1 METKAMTLMKTMML
15 MCVALMLG
23 LVPALTPAQAQD
35 GFSPKAYVNARVI
48 SQYEFKQRVLF
59 MTLLRQPGDI
69 SSAALSSLIDDSL
82 RRQAAKALD
91 VTVTPD
97 QVQAGMA
104 EFAARTTL
112 PLDEFL
118 KALAGGG
125 VEPETLRD
133 FVEAGL
139 LWRAVIR
146 ARFVSPD
153 DPSAPRITDAQI
165 DRAIG
170 AGAASGG
177 ELRLLLSE
185 IVLPTGGAVNAMALA
200 QRLKQTATT
209 PQTFSMAAR
218 NYSKSGSAAGG
229 GVLGWIPVSALPPA
243 IAARVLALEVGEVTE
258 PISVPGAVQM
268 FLLRDKSLSGGEVV
282 GAPQVDYAQFF
293 APAGTDLAAVRA
305 GLDTCDDL
313 YDAARLLPVQALQRT
328 TVPESAVPPAL
339 RGVMADL
346 DVGETAVVSG
356 TLVMLCARM
365 PQSAIPASRDDIATT
380 LLNSKLALMAAAY
393 LTELKSNAIIKVQ

>member
-15 MCVALMLG
+15 ICVALMLG
-23 LVPALTPAQAQD
+23 LTPAQAQD

-97 QVQAGMA
+97 QVKAGMA

-118 KALAGGG
+118 KALAGAG
-125 VEPETLRD
+125 VEAETLRD

-139 LWRAVIR
+139 LWRGVIR
-146 ARFVSPD
+146 AKFVSD
-153 DPSAPRITDAQI
+153 TDPNAPKVTDAEI

-170 AGAASGG
+170 AGVASGG
-177 ELRLLLSE
+177 ELRFLLSE

-200 QRLKQTATT
+200 QRLRQTAKT
-209 PQTFSMAAR
+209 PQTFSMAAK
-218 NYSKSGSAAGG
+218 NYSKSGSAAAG
-229 GVLGWIPVSALPPA
+229 GVLGWIPLSALPPE
-243 IAARVLALEVGEVTE
+243 IAPRIRALKVGEMTD
-258 PISVPGAVQM
+258 PISVQGAVQL
-268 FLLRDKSLSGGEVV
+268 FLLRDISLSGGDVI
-282 GAPQVDYAQFF
+282 GAPEVEYAQFF
-293 APAGTDLAAVRA
+293 APAGTDLVAVRA
-305 GLDTCDDL
+305 SLDTCDDL
-313 YDAARLLPVQALQRT
+313 YDAAKFLPVEALQRA
-328 TVPESAVPPAL
+328 TVPESSLPPAL
-339 RGVMADL
+339 RGVMAGL
-346 DVGETAVVSG
+346 DVGESAVMSG
-356 TLVMLCARM
+356 TLVMLCSRV
-365 PQSAIPASRDDIATT
+365 PQSAIPPSRDDVGTN
-380 LLNSKLALMAAAY
+380 LLNQKLGLMAAAY
-393 LTELKSNAIIKVQ
+393 LTELKSNANIKIQ

>member
-1 METKAMTLMKTMML
+1 METKAMTLMKSMML
-15 MCVALMLG
+15 ICLALMLG
-23 LVPALTPAQAQD
+23 VVPAQAQD

-69 SSAALSSLIDDSL
+69 SSAALTSLIDDSL

-97 QVQAGMA
+97 QVKAGMA
-104 EFAARTTL
+104 EFASRTTL

-118 KALAGGG
+118 KALATGG

-139 LWRAVIR
+139 LWRSVIR
-146 ARFVSPD
+146 AKFVSPD
-153 DPSAPRITDAQI
+153 DPSATRISDAEI

-177 ELRLLLSE
+177 ELRVLLSE
-185 IVLPTGGAVNAMALA
+185 IVLPTEGTVNAMALA

-218 NYSKSGSAAGG
+218 NYSKSGSAGAG
-229 GVLGWIPVSALPPA
+229 GVLGWIPASALPPA
-243 IAARVLALEVGEVTE
+243 VAAQILALEVGEVTD
-258 PISVPGAVQM
+258 PIRVPEGVQL

-282 GAPQVDYAQFF
+282 GAPEVEYAQFF
-293 APAGTDLAAVRA
+293 APVGTDLASVRA

-313 YDAARLLPVQALQRT
+313 YDAAKGLPVEALQRA
-328 TVPESAVPPAL
+328 TVLESGLAPAL
-339 RGVMADL
+339 RGVMAGL
-346 DVGETAVVSG
+346 DVGETAVMAGS
-356 TLVMLCARM
+356 LVMLCARV
-365 PQSAIPASRDDIATT
+365 PQSAIAPSRDDVSTT
-380 LLNSKLALMAAAY
+380 LLNRKLSLLAAAY
-393 LTELKSNAIIKVQ
+393 LTELKSNADIRIP